1 MKIVIVVAGSSGHLS
16 GVTRHA
22 VSLARCLLTR
32 AGVTAIHVVAADC
45 QWAALDA
52 ALPHNDARLH
62 LHEICIE
69 GGAISRN
76 LWYYNQLPAIV
87 RRLKADVVHFAYPA
101 RSIDA
106 RSNVPWS

>member
-32 AGVTAIHVVAADC
+32 AGMTAIHVIAADC

-52 ALPHNDARLH
+52 ALP
-62 LHEICIE
+62 
-69 GGAISRN
+69 
-76 LWYYNQLPAIV
+76 P
-87 RRLKADVVHFAYPA
+87 
-101 RSIDA
+101 
-106 RSNVPWS
+106 